1 MNRLLPHPALSA
13 MLLIVWLLMANS
25 ITVGGIVLG
34 GVFALI
40 LPKFTQPFW
49 PDRPRMRFGRAL
61 VGYLVIVLFDILVAN
76 FQVAWLI
83 LFRRNRD
90 LRARWLVIPI
100 DLTTPEAITMLA
112 GTISLTPGTVS
123 SDVSADG
130 RFLLVHALDVD
141 DEAAEIAHRP
151 VGRVDA
157 AVVRDVVAPVTERA
171 GVERGDPEAVHSQPL
186 EVVEPADD
194 TLEVAGARAGGVGEG
209 TDEDLVEDGGLVPL
223 RVVP

>member
-34 GVFALI
+34 GVFALV

-49 PDRPRMRFGRAL
+49 PDRPRMRFGRAFL
-61 VGYLVIVLFDILVAN
+61 GYLGIVLLDIIVAN

-83 LFRRNRD
+83 LFRRNGD
-90 LRARWLVIPI
+90 LRARWLVVPI

-130 RFLLVHALDVD
+130 RYLLVHALDVD
-141 DEAAEIAHRP
+141 DAEAEIARIKTRYETRLQ
-151 VGRVDA
+151 RVFA
-157 AVVRDVVAPVTERA
+157 
-171 GVERGDPEAVHSQPL
+171 
-186 EVVEPADD
+186 
-194 TLEVAGARAGGVGEG
+194 
-209 TDEDLVEDGGLVPL
+209 
-223 RVVP
+223 